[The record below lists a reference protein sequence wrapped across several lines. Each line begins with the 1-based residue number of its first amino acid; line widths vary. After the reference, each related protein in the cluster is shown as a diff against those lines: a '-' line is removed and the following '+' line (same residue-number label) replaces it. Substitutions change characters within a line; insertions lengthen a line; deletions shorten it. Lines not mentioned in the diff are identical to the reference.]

1 MDAGIFALIFT
12 VCIVGLTVFVVKVV
26 DRIRCKPFA
35 NSRAAL
41 SAEVQS
47 LESRKAELQGE
58 CEKLD
63 EQTKD
68 LQALRGRENALAL
81 SLQEKTQSL
90 KSIEEKIASVHDRE
104 MEADKQIHV
113 IQSKID
119 LYSRLDDFVEYGM
132 YEMPEY
138 LYETSE
144 RFAIEIKKVRDAQKA
159 MIQRKEVIVA
169 PSLAPFDDIDEQ
181 LLKRIVNEQSKMMIR
196 AFNIECDLLIAK
208 VNPSNLQR
216 TLERMDAVATG
227 LEKSAAD
234 LRYGFNGEYVKL
246 KYEECRLEY
255 QFRVKKKEEQEEQ
268 RALNEQMREEERA
281 RREYEKARED
291 AEKEEAAYQ
300 KLLDK
305 ARMELETAGAEQR
318 QAAEL
323 RIRQLEAELAEAK
336 AKAER
341 AISMAQQTKKGH
353 VYVISNIGSFGED
366 VYKIGLTR
374 RLDPEERV
382 KELGDASVPFSF
394 DIHALIASD
403 DAPALENTLHKEFDA
418 RRVNAVN
425 PRKEFF
431 NVSLEEIRRKTE
443 EVTGKESDFV
453 MTVLAEE
460 YFQTKRLRGAI
471 QS

>member
-1 MDAGIFALIFT
+1 MDAGTFALIFT

-35 NSRAAL
+35 NRRAAL

-47 LESRKAELQGE
+47 LESRIADLQGE
-58 CEKLD
+58 YEKLD
-63 EQTKD
+63 GQTKD

-90 KSIEEKIASVHDRE
+90 KSIEEKIASVRDRE
-104 MEADKQIHV
+104 VEADKQIHT

-169 PSLAPFDDIDEQ
+169 PSLNPFDDIDEQ
-181 LLKRIVNEQSKMMIR
+181 LLKRIVNEQAKMMIR

-234 LRYGFNGEYVKL
+234 LRYGFNSEYVKL

-281 RREYEKARED
+281 RREYEKAREE

-323 RIRQLEAELAEAK
+323 RIQQLEAELAEAR
-336 AKAER
+336 ARAER
-341 AISMAQQTKKGH
+341 AVSMAQQTRKGH

-443 EVTGKESDFV
+443 EITGKESDFV

-460 YFQTKRLRGAI
+460 YFQTKRIRGNV
-471 QS
+471 